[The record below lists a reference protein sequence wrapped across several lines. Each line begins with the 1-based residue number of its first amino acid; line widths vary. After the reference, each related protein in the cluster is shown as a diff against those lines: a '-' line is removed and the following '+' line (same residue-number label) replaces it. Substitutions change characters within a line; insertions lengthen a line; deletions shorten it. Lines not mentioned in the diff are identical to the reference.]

1 MILSREELAKKLN
14 ITYRY
19 LTPSNMEHIIAGAKE
34 KGYKLIWLGGK
45 GKNSQFELTEIN
57 NNLEGEEWKNF
68 PLSPDY
74 QVSNF
79 GRIKHPSG
87 GILSATINKGYK
99 RVRIKNMGQPLVHRM
114 VMITFNPID
123 NYENYVVDHI
133 NGIRTDNRLCN
144 LRWVYQTENA
154 QFSDKNNTEIREI
167 VAKLVQKYGYDEI
180 KNKLNA
186 LLEGN

>member
-1 MILSREELAKKLN
+1 
-14 ITYRY
+14 
-19 LTPSNMEHIIAGAKE
+19 
-34 KGYKLIWLGGK
+34 
-45 GKNSQFELTEIN
+45 
-57 NNLEGEEWKNF
+57 
-68 PLSPDY
+68 
-74 QVSNF
+74 
-79 GRIKHPSG
+79 
-87 GILSATINKGYK
+87 
-99 RVRIKNMGQPLVHRM
+99 
-114 VMITFNPID
+114 MITFNPID

-144 LRWVYQTENA
+144 LRWVYQAENA

>member
-14 ITYRY
+14 ITYKY
-19 LTPSNMEHIIAGAKE
+19 LTPSNMEHVIAGAKE
-34 KGYKLIWLGGK
+34 KGYELTWLGGK
-45 GKNSQFELTEIN
+45 GKNSQFELSEIN

-79 GRIKHPSG
+79 GRVKHPSG
-87 GILSATINKGYK
+87 GILSATINKGYQ
-99 RVRIKNMGQPLVHRM
+99 RVRVKNMGQPLVHRM

-133 NGIRTDNRLCN
+133 NGIKTDNRLCN
-144 LRWVYQTENA
+144 LRWVYQAENA

-167 VAKLVQKYGYDEI
+167 IANLVQKYGYEET
-180 KNKLNA
+180 KNKLEA
-186 LLEGN
+186 LL